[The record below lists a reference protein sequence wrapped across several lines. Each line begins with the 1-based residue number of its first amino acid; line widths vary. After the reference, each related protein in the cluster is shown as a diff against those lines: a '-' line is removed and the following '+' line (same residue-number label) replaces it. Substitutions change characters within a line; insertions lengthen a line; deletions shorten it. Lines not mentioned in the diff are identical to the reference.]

1 MWTSLGK
8 SIGDFVEERFT
19 SPLISS
25 FALAWA
31 AVNYKFFVILLSKE
45 SVASSFVL
53 IGDMFPDWETRVLN
67 GFVIPLG
74 IALFYLFVFPYPSQ
88 WVYKHWR
95 RNLQKTDNIKQD
107 YENAKR
113 LTLDESRELR
123 KNINE
128 LELAADQSATVIK
141 GLRTD
146 LQTAHNKTAEME
158 VQLTK
163 LPSLEAALA
172 TAQAEKLAVEQE
184 VAVQAERNSKMV
196 VEATRAHDL
205 LTKAE
210 SQIAKI
216 EHQARI
222 ANVQAFAKSVFESGV
237 NDLLNANQSR
247 RLRTILDETERGDR
261 EIFSMYKAILNVLAP
276 KPARPPVQ
284 GMMGTEAKRASGD
297 PKTSGMQGLSALPEK
312 KATEAALRAARE
324 TEPPKAMGGTGFQRE
339 VKAVLKP
346 SSESSR

>member
-31 AVNYKFFVILLSKE
+31 AVNYKFFVILFSKE

-53 IGDMFPDWETRVLN
+53 IGKMFPDWETRALN

-88 WVYKHWR
+88 WVYRQWR

-107 YENAKR
+107 YENSKR

-128 LELAADQSATVIK
+128 LELAADQAATIIK

-163 LPSLEAALA
+163 LPSLEAALE
-172 TAQAEKLAVEQE
+172 TAKAEKLAVEQE
-184 VAVQAERNSKMV
+184 IQAHAERNSKMMI
-196 VEATRAHDL
+196 EATMAHDRL
-205 LTKAE
+205 IKAE
-210 SQIAKI
+210 NQIASF

-222 ANVQAFAKSVFESGV
+222 ANVQAFAKSVFESGA
-237 NDLLNANQSR
+237 NDRLNANQTK
-247 RLRTILDETERGDR
+247 RLRTIFDETERGDR
-261 EIFSMYKAILNVLAP
+261 EILSMYKAILNVVTP
-276 KPARPPVQ
+276 QPRVQ
-284 GMMGTEAKRASGD
+284 GMKGAETRRSSVD
-297 PKTSGMQGLSALPEK
+297 PKSGGMKGLAAKP
-312 KATEAALRAARE
+312 ATEA
-324 TEPPKAMGGTGFQRE
+324 TMRE
-339 VKAVLKP
+339 VMGTPIHPNNVQSGETPKDKP
-346 SSESSR
+346 TNKLAELMRQVPPGSR